1 MASDE
6 KNAAS
11 VSSILFCLL
20 YVISAL
26 FLDLVA
32 STPHSKLIPCFE
44 IWIEI
49 HVHLNSKDASKTNI
63 VANEVQN
70 RLSQTSQTFA
80 NPCNPG

>member
-49 HVHLNSKDASKTNI
+49 RVHLNSKDASKTNI

-70 RLSQTSQTFA
+70 RRSQTSQTFA